1 MKQNASTSTEM
12 TTIANLTIPHFREV
26 IDNARSLI
34 DEAIARNLNINDL
47 IFGPSSSFNIADLGC
62 SVGPNTFICM
72 ENIIEAVKYKCQSQG
87 LASPI
92 PEFQVFFN
100 DHVLNDFN
108 TLFRSLPPK
117 RGYFAAGVPGSF
129 LGRLFSRSSLHLM
142 HTSASLHWL
151 SQMPEEILNNH
162 SPVWNKG
169 RIFYTNAS
177 DEVCKAYATQF
188 EKDMEIFLDARAKE
202 LVVGGIILIMVP
214 TIHDGI
220 SHSCEYFNVSFDIL
234 GSSLMDMAREGLVRE
249 VQVESFNLPFYIPS
263 AKEKWI
269 LEFLKGIIDET
280 IHEKLETKSFLSTSC
295 SKAFCIADMGCSTG
309 PNTFYYVHSIL
320 EAVERKFINEGFTYD
335 QIPQFQLF
343 PDSSLHFVHSSDT
356 LHWLSGVPE
365 EVFDMD
371 SPAWNGGRVHYT
383 GASEAVVKAF
393 AAQFSKDMGMFLNA
407 RAKELAEGSMM
418 VLIIPSIPDGVSPS
432 NVPIGILLNHLGSC
446 LMDMAKEGLI
456 CEALVDS
463 FNIPLYCVT
472 PKELTEPLEQSGCFS
487 IERMDPTDCEF
498 DPDNQPTEYTIMMHF
513 KSGLEP
519 VITKHFGAEIVNE
532 LFERFLERM
541 HEAMPLLFSSNGK
554 GSQLTVI
561 LKRKSL

>member
-1 MKQNASTSTEM
+1 M

-47 IFGPSSSFNIADLGC
+47 IFGPS
-62 SVGPNTFICM
+62 M
-72 ENIIEAVKYKCQSQG
+72 KYKCQSQG

-142 HTSASLHWL
+142 HTSTSLHWL
-151 SQMPEEILNNH
+151 SQSQMPEEILNNH

-263 AKEKWI
+263 AKEVTELVKRNSC
-269 LEFLKGIIDET
+269 FIIERT
-280 IHEKLETKSFLSTSC
+280 ELF
-295 SKAFCIADMGCSTG
+295 KAFSEMLMAESCMCNEWRRWRLQLCNSAIANSSFRC
-309 PNTFYYVHSIL
+309 VR
-320 EAVERKFINEGFTYD
+320 EAID
-335 QIPQFQLF
+335 
-343 PDSSLHFVHSSDT
+343 
-356 LHWLSGVPE
+356 
-365 EVFDMD
+365 
-371 SPAWNGGRVHYT
+371 
-383 GASEAVVKAF
+383 
-393 AAQFSKDMGMFLNA
+393 NA
-407 RAKELAEGSMM
+407 KR
-418 VLIIPSIPDGVSPS
+418 
-432 NVPIGILLNHLGSC
+432 
-446 LMDMAKEGLI
+446 
-456 CEALVDS
+456 
-463 FNIPLYCVT
+463 
-472 PKELTEPLEQSGCFS
+472 
-487 IERMDPTDCEF
+487 
-498 DPDNQPTEYTIMMHF
+498 
-513 KSGLEP
+513 
-519 VITKHFGAEIVNE
+519 
-532 LFERFLERM
+532 
-541 HEAMPLLFSSNGK
+541 
-554 GSQLTVI
+554 
-561 LKRKSL
+561 LKL